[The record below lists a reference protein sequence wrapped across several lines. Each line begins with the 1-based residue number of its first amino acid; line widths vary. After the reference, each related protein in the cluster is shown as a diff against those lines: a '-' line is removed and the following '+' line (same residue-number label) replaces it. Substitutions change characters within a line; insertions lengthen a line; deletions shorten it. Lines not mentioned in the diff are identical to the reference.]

1 MWTETDRDVIDLE
14 HLCTITAQILEQ
26 KVLCRQDPDQDK
38 ADEALEES
46 AEYELV
52 LISSAQDL
60 VVSIANVLGPLF
72 SQFSQVFATFLPL
85 IGKYYVSS
93 HYPASYVWS
102 LIIS

>member
-26 KVLCRQDPDQDK
+26 KALCRQDLDQDD
-38 ADEALEES
+38 ADEAPEES

-60 VVSIANVLGPLF
+60 VVSIANVLGHM
-72 SQFSQVFATFLPL
+72 FSQVFATFLPL
-85 IGKYYVSS
+85 IGKYYVSL
-93 HYPASYVWS
+93 HYPASYVWP